1 MPVPFVC
8 HSEVDVLIIGASPAG
23 LMCAKALANARVNVR
38 IVDQTAFKLT
48 TGKGDGILPRTTE
61 VFQLDIELW
70 TCRAP
75 YKGLTS
81 RTPSVTA
88 PSARYPFE
96 LTLHQGAIQD
106 IFADSMI
113 SLGVKVERST
123 IPTSI
128 ELSKDENELMDPA
141 SYPVRV
147 VLQRLDKSE
156 DEPREEI
163 VHAKF
168 VVGCDGARSW
178 VRKQVGITMD
188 GEQSDSIWGVV
199 DMVTPDTDFPDVRN
213 KALVHSNHGSVI
225 FIPREQDRIRIY
237 IQLKDKD
244 LIDPV
249 TGRVDKEK
257 MGPDRILETAQK
269 SLEPYKLIRKSEF
282 LWWTLYSIGQRVA
295 SKFSIK
301 NRVFVAGDACHT
313 HFPKAGKRLKSSPF
327 PGLYN
332 DSHNLAWKIA
342 RVLRRWADMPFF
354 CQRQALYES
363 ERRKFAL
370 DLIAW
375 DKMWSTLFSG
385 KPLTE
390 ENSDGVSPE
399 DFTNLVLLLILRV
412 CKTFQTDFTSGIG
425 IQYQPS
431 VAVDHRNQELASGLV
446 LGKCVPPCK
455 FMRAADAWP
464 FELQDLLPSDFL
476 FKLLV
481 FTVDCTDPLQQAR
494 VESMVTNMQKPKSFL
509 NRYATH
515 GNSRFGI
522 VTISKD
528 RKETFKIF
536 RLLTL
541 LRSHWSK
548 VFIDDT
554 DPSGTFGG
562 EGYSYYGLGPEG
574 ALVAVR
580 PDGYVG
586 AIAPLDHIG
595 ELDAYFASFMKIPV

>member
-8 HSEVDVLIIGASPAG
+8 HSEVDVLIIGAGPAG
-23 LMCAKALANARVNVR
+23 LMCANALANARVNVR
-38 IVDQTAFKLT
+38 IVDQKAVKLT
-48 TGKGDGILPRTTE
+48 TGEGDGIAPRTTE
-61 VFQLDIELW
+61 VLQSYGLAERLIKESCQLHLASFYNPSSTGGIEL
-70 TCRAP
+70 TN
-75 YKGLTS
+75 
-81 RTPSVTA
+81 RTRSVTA
-88 PSARYPFE
+88 SSARYPFE

-106 IFADSMI
+106 IFLDSMT

-128 ELSKDENELMDPA
+128 ELSKDENELTDPT

-168 VVGCDGARSW
+168 VVGGDGAHSW
-178 VRKQVGITMD
+178 IRKQMNITMD
-188 GEQSDSIWGVV
+188 GEQSDAIWGVV

-225 FIPREQDRIRIY
+225 FVPREQDRIRVY
-237 IQLKDKD
+237 IQLEDKD
-244 LIDPV
+244 VIDPV

-257 MGPDRILETAQK
+257 MGPEQILATAQR

-282 LWWTLYSIGQRVA
+282 LWWTIYSVGQRVA
-295 SKFSIK
+295 SKFSIN
-301 NRVFVAGDACHT
+301 NRVFIAGDACHT
-313 HFPKAGKRLKSSPF
+313 HSPKAGMNASI
-327 PGLYN
+327 N

-342 RVLRRWADMPFF
+342 LVVRGWADMP
-354 CQRQALYES
+354 LLSTYEP

-375 DKMWSTLFSG
+375 DKMWSTLCCS

-390 ENSDGVSPE
+390 QNNDGVSPE
-399 DFTNLVLLLILRV
+399 HFL
-412 CKTFQTDFTSGIG
+412 KTFQTDFTSGIG
-425 IQYQPS
+425 IHYSPS
-431 VAVDHRNQELASGLV
+431 IAVNDRNQELASGLV
-446 LGKCVPPCK
+446 LGKRVPPCK

-481 FTVDCTDPLQQAR
+481 FTGDFSDPLQQAR
-494 VESMVTNMQKPKSFL
+494 VESMVTDIRKPKSFL
-509 NRYATH
+509 NRYASP
-515 GNSRFGI
+515 GNSRFDI
-522 VTISKD
+522 FTISKG
-528 RKETFKIF
+528 RKETFNVF
-536 RLLTL
+536 LLPTL

-554 DPSGTFGG
+554 DPTGTFGG
-562 EGYSYYGLGPEG
+562 DGYSCYGVGPEG

-586 AIAPLDHIG
+586 AIAPLDRVG
-595 ELDAYFASFMKIPV
+595 ELDAYFASFMKIPRN